1 MSTLLSRPRSLLFGL
16 GEVSIIMRHF
26 PVVGAGMT
34 SPPRG
39 QLGAVAEL
47 GPGGLAFCLGS

>member
-1 MSTLLSRPRSLLFGL
+1 MSALLSRPWSLLFGL

-26 PVVGAGMT
+26 PMVGAGMT
-34 SPPRG
+34 SPPKG